1 VHGPRTLQ
9 GVLLY
14 LQGLF
19 QILDRARGVIGLE
32 VRAPDTLDSGRHRS
46 VTLAQEIKTH
56 VSLYIVY
63 IYSMYTI
70 YITL

>member
-1 VHGPRTLQ
+1 MPRDTN
-9 GVLLY
+9 VN
-14 LQGLF
+14 
-19 QILDRARGVIGLE
+19 GLE